1 MDKQGAGQHV
11 LDDEVLITIGCSS
24 VAVRVELD
32 YIDGLRSD
40 DGSRRTG
47 GVRWSEHR
55 WDVAREAQTRWL
67 IRDRRPHSSSNGEEE
82 EEEEEE
88 DKELHLLLLE
98 VG

>member
-82 EEEEEE
+82 EEEEG
-88 DKELHLLLLE
+88 DKKLHLGYE
-98 VG
+98 SS